1 MKIFS
6 IFYLLAGV
14 SFGIPATWW
23 LEFVQY
29 FKQMKGADQKLM
41 KEGIETLKAIED
53 SNRKIANLQKE
64 NMDILNSINEKF
76 DD

>member
-14 SFGIPATWW
+14 SFGIPATW

-29 FKQMKGADQKLM
+29 LKQTKEVDQKLM
-41 KEGIETLKAIED
+41 KENIKTLKAIED

-64 NMDILNSINEKF
+64 NIDILNSINEKF
-76 DD
+76 DN